1 MSIKRKVLAVAAML
15 TMAGGVSTVGAL
27 SASAATPACGPSCI
41 AIFSRALGTHAQPN
55 FVEAVLGGV
64 AKVGQPLILQ
74 RASSSDPSEDLIVPR
89 AGLASDFYAAGMVSA
104 KVNRHYG
111 NLQAVQI
118 EYAPSGVAT
127 GLCVGLATTA
137 FQNQGLTLQPCSVP
151 ATTVWIVDTVHSPAT
166 AADGYFPLIN
176 GSTRNFSR
184 PFVMDYPR
192 SAHPTDEPTPQI
204 RVRHLKLL
212 GNEHTVPDRQL
223 WGTRFGVLP

>member
-89 AGLASDFYAAGMVSA
+89 AGLVSDFYAVGMVSA

-184 PFVMDYPR
+184 PFVMDYPAALTRPTSRPRR
-192 SAHPTDEPTPQI
+192 SASAT
-204 RVRHLKLL
+204 
-212 GNEHTVPDRQL
+212 
-223 WGTRFGVLP
+223 

>member
-1 MSIKRKVLAVAAML
+1 M
-15 TMAGGVSTVGAL
+15 
-27 SASAATPACGPSCI
+27 
-41 AIFSRALGTHAQPN
+41 
-55 FVEAVLGGV
+55 GV
-64 AKVGQPLILQ
+64 ARVGQPVILK

-89 AGLASDFYAAGMVSA
+89 AGLVSDFFAAGMVSA

-111 NLQAVQI
+111 NL
-118 EYAPSGVAT
+118 
-127 GLCVGLATTA
+127 
-137 FQNQGLTLQPCSVP
+137 LQPCSVP

-184 PFVMDYPR
+184 PFVMDYSR
-192 SAHPTDEPTPQI
+192 NACPTDEPTPQI
-204 RVRHLKLL
+204 RVHHLKLL